1 MMKELMGVGRGGRG
15 PEGELMGGR
24 CQYYW
29 LTLSALTKPP
39 DDGPLLLLAS
49 NRLWYYMLPP
59 GSIVCLLF
67 IFLCF
72 ENQRRDSIFWS

>member
-1 MMKELMGVGRGGRG
+1 MERGGRG

-49 NRLWYYMLPP
+49 TRLWYYMLPP
-59 GSIVCLLF
+59 GSSVGLYFCVLKTRGGIQYFGPECDEP
-67 IFLCF
+67 IKK
-72 ENQRRDSIFWS
+72 